1 MQIHIQKGALNMAL
15 EERIDAD
22 LKEAMKARAEI
33 KVSTLRM
40 LRAAMKNLA
49 IEKKAEKLEDK
60 DTIVVIAK
68 QIKQH
73 KDSIEAFTKGNRQ
86 DLADKEKAELAVLES
101 YMPKMMSADE
111 LMALVKAAISKTEAK
126 GRADMGKVM
135 KAVMEE
141 AKGAADGKM
150 LSQIVSEELAKL
162 G

>member
-1 MQIHIQKGALNMAL
+1 MTL
-15 EERIDAD
+15 EERIEAD
-22 LKEAMKARAEI
+22 IKEAMKAKAEI

-40 LRAAMKNLA
+40 LKAGMKNLA

-60 DTIVVIAK
+60 DVMGIIAR

-73 KDSIEAFTKGNRQ
+73 KDSIDGFTKGDRQ
-86 DLADKEKAELAVLES
+86 DLVDKETSELKILES

-111 LMALVKAAISKTEAK
+111 LKPIVKSAIAAVGAK

-150 LSQIVSEELAKL
+150 LSQMVSEELAKL

>member
-1 MQIHIQKGALNMAL
+1 M
-15 EERIDAD
+15 EEKIDAD
-22 LKEAMKARAEI
+22 LKEGMKARAEL

-40 LRAAMKNLA
+40 LKAAVKNFA
-49 IEKKAEKLEDK
+49 IEKKADKVEDK
-60 DTIVVIAK
+60 DVISIVAR

-73 KDSIEAFTKGNRQ
+73 RDSIDGFTKGNRPE
-86 DLADKEKAELAVLES
+86 LADKEKAELAILES
-101 YMPKMMSADE
+101 YMPKMMSAEE
-111 LMALVKAAISKTEAK
+111 LKPIVMAAIQKTEAK

-150 LSQIVSEELAKL
+150 LSAMVSEELAKL

>member
-1 MQIHIQKGALNMAL
+1 MTL
-15 EERIDAD
+15 EERLDAD
-22 LKEAMKARAEI
+22 LKEGMKARDEV

-60 DTIVVIAK
+60 DVTGVIAK

-73 KDSIEAFTKGNRQ
+73 RDSIEGFTKGNRQ
-86 DLADKEKAELAVLES
+86 DLVDKETAELKILES
-101 YMPKMMSADE
+101 YMPKMMSAEE
-111 LMALVKAAISKTEAK
+111 LKAVVKSAIEKVGAK

-135 KAVMEE
+135 KAAMED

-150 LSQIVSEELAKL
+150 LSQMVSEELARL

>member
-1 MQIHIQKGALNMAL
+1 MTL
-15 EERIDAD
+15 EEKIDAD
-22 LKEAMKARAEI
+22 MKEDMKAKAEI
-33 KVSTLRM
+33 RLSTIRM

-60 DTIVVIAK
+60 DVMGIIAK

-73 KDSIEAFTKGNRQ
+73 KDSIEGFTKGNRQ
-86 DLADKEKAELAVLES
+86 DLVDKEAAELKILEA

-111 LMALVKAAISKTEAK
+111 LRAIVKSAMASVDAK

-135 KAVMEE
+135 KAAMEE

-150 LSQIVSEELAKL
+150 LSQMVSEELAKL

>member
-1 MQIHIQKGALNMAL
+1 MTL
-15 EERIDAD
+15 EEKIDAD
-22 LKEAMKARAEI
+22 MKEAMRSKAEV
-33 KVSTLRM
+33 KLSTIRM

-60 DTIVVIAK
+60 DVMGIISK
-68 QIKQH
+68 HIKQH
-73 KDSIEAFTKGNRQ
+73 KDSIDGFTKGNRQ
-86 DLADKEKAELAVLES
+86 DLVDKEKAELVILEA

-111 LMALVKAAISKTEAK
+111 LKAIVKSSIAAVGAK

-135 KAVMEE
+135 KAAMEE

>member
-1 MQIHIQKGALNMAL
+1 MTM
-15 EERIDAD
+15 EEKIDAD
-22 LKEAMKARAEI
+22 LKEGMKARAEL

-40 LRAAMKNLA
+40 LKAAVKNFA
-49 IEKKAEKLEDK
+49 IEKKADKVEDK
-60 DTIVVIAK
+60 DVISIVAR

-73 KDSIEAFTKGNRQ
+73 RDSIDGFTKGNRPE
-86 DLADKEKAELAVLES
+86 LADKEKAELAILES
-101 YMPKMMSADE
+101 YMPKMMSAEE
-111 LMALVKAAISKTEAK
+111 LKPIVMAAIQKTEAK

-150 LSQIVSEELAKL
+150 LSAMVSEELAKL

>member
-1 MQIHIQKGALNMAL
+1 MTL
-15 EERIDAD
+15 EEKIDAD
-22 LKEAMKARAEI
+22 IKEAMKARAEI
-33 KVSTLRM
+33 KLSTLRM
-40 LRAAMKNLA
+40 LKAGVKNLA

-60 DTIVVIAK
+60 DVMSIIAR

-73 KDSIEAFTKGNRQ
+73 KDSIDGFTKGNRQ
-86 DLADKEKAELAVLES
+86 DLVDKETAELKILES

-111 LMALVKAAISKTEAK
+111 LKIIVKSAIAAVGAK

-135 KAVMEE
+135 KAAMEE

-150 LSQIVSEELAKL
+150 LSQMVSEELSQL

>member
-1 MQIHIQKGALNMAL
+1 MTM
-15 EERIDAD
+15 EEKIDAD
-22 LKEAMKARAEI
+22 LKEGMKARAEL

-40 LRAAMKNLA
+40 LKAAVKNFA
-49 IEKKAEKLEDK
+49 IEKKADKVEDK
-60 DTIVVIAK
+60 DVISIVAR

-73 KDSIEAFTKGNRQ
+73 RDSIDGFTKGNRPE
-86 DLADKEKAELAVLES
+86 LADKEKAELAILES

-111 LMALVKAAISKTEAK
+111 LKPVVMAAIQKTEAK

-150 LSQIVSEELAKL
+150 LSAMVSEELAKL